1 VKSVSAPKKKED
13 DDEMKGDNDDD
24 ECFET
29 VSEEDI
35 SGDEENA

>member
-1 VKSVSAPKKKED
+1 
-13 DDEMKGDNDDD
+13 MKGDNDDD

-35 SGDEENA
+35 SGDEENAQMKE